1 MGGKTSGKG
10 KNMFI
15 SRKKY
20 EEAIA
25 KAKMETE
32 ERIWSQQRLDR
43 IEERLERRINELEM
57 RINSIDPKCQPVPEE
72 KCVAPARY

>member
-1 MGGKTSGKG
+1 
-10 KNMFI
+10 MFI

-20 EEAIA
+20 EEAII
-25 KAKMETE
+25 KANAETE
-32 ERIWSQQRLDR
+32 EKIWQQQRWDR
-43 IEERLERRINELEM
+43 FEERMERRMFELEM